1 MTTDF
6 LLDAYDYPLPP
17 ALIAQA
23 PVPNRCGSRLLVLD
37 RSRNGGLEHRIF
49 SELGRYL
56 DRGDVLV
63 LNDTRV
69 VPSRLRGVKASGGK
83 VELLVLEPC
92 RSEALNAAAGH
103 PCLIKAS
110 KPPRAGTRLILN
122 GGVTARVEAP
132 LGEGRYRVR
141 FDDQRPL
148 AALLD
153 AVGEVPLPPYISRTG
168 SDPAPVNDRDSYQTV
183 YADHPGA
190 VAAPTA
196 GLHFTRQLLDQLER
210 QGVELVRIT
219 LHVGYGTFAPIRCRD
234 IRDHRMHAEA
244 VEISAAAAAVVN
256 TARRDGRRIVAVGTT
271 AVRTLEW
278 SATDSGTVTAGA
290 GLCDHYIYPGYRFR
304 VVDAMI
310 TNFHLP
316 KSTLLLLV
324 SALAGREAILA
335 AYREAITRGYR
346 FYSYGD
352 AMLIR

>member
-1 MTTDF
+1 MTPDF

-17 ALIAQA
+17 ELIAQA
-23 PVPNRCGSRLLVLD
+23 PAPDRCGSRLLVLD
-37 RSRNGGLEHRIF
+37 RSGGRLEHRIF

-56 DRGDVLV
+56 ERGDLLV

-69 VPSRLRGVKASGGK
+69 VPSRLHGVKESGGK
-83 VELLVLEPC
+83 VEVLVLEPC
-92 RSEALNAAAGH
+92 RLDPLQASEGH
-103 PCLIKAS
+103 SCLIKAS

-122 GGVTARVEAP
+122 GGITARVEAP

-148 AALLD
+148 AALLE
-153 AVGEVPLPPYISRTG
+153 AVGEVPLPPYIARTG
-168 SDPAPVNDRDSYQTV
+168 GEPAPVNDRASYQTV
-183 YADHPGA
+183 YADQPGA

-196 GLHFTRQLLDQLER
+196 GLHFTRDLLTRLER

-219 LHVGYGTFAPIRCRD
+219 LHVGYGTFAPIRSRD
-234 IRDHRMHAEA
+234 VRDHRMHAET
-244 VEISAAAAAVVN
+244 VEISAAAAAAVN
-256 TARRDGRRIVAVGTT
+256 AARRDRRRIVAVGTT

-278 SATDSGTVTAGA
+278 SASASGTVTAGT
-290 GLCDHYIYPGYRFR
+290 GRCDHYIYPGYRFR

-316 KSTLLLLV
+316 QSTLLLLV

-335 AYREAITRGYR
+335 AYREAIAHDYR

-352 AMLIR
+352 AMLIL